1 MLRLVIL
8 ILIILFFLWLISNL
22 FLKSK
27 EDLNKKVKLSRPLV
41 FLTIMIGA
49 LLIFFIMPRLG
60 MSPLILIQKIL
71 PFLSYLRGFIP
82 F

>member
-1 MLRLVIL
+1 MLRLIL
-8 ILIILFFLWLISNL
+8 LIIIFLFFLWLISNL

-41 FLTIMIGA
+41 FLTVIIIS
-49 LLIFFIMPRLG
+49 LLIFFILPRLG
-60 MSPLILIQKIL
+60 LNPLMLIQKIL
-71 PFLSYLRGFIP
+71 PFISYLRGFIP